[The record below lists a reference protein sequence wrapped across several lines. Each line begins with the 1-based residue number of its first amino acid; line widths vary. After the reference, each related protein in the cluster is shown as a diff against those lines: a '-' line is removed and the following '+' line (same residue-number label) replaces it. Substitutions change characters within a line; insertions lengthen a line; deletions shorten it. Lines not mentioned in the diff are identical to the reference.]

1 MSAAEHV
8 LERTVLIRA
17 RRETVFRY
25 FTDSTRFAAWW
36 GAGSRIEPRAG
47 GEVHIRYP
55 NGVVAS
61 GEVLEIAPSERV
73 VFTFGYEG
81 PERLIPPGGSRVTV
95 TLEEGREGTLLR
107 LRHEVPTAEARE
119 AHGPGW
125 RYQLALFANVA
136 AQEQHAALGTL
147 VDRFLAVWAEPDAAR
162 RRATLEEIAAGD
174 LTFRDAFAST
184 EGVEDLVGHIAAAQQ
199 HMPGIR
205 MERRGA
211 PRQCQGTGVADWVA
225 LGPDGSEVG
234 RGTNVYDLAPDGR
247 IARVTGLRS

>member
-1 MSAAEHV
+1 MSTAERV
-8 LERTVLIRA
+8 LERTVVIRA

-36 GAGSRIEPRAG
+36 GEGSRIEPRPG
-47 GEVHIRYP
+47 GEVYIRYP

-61 GEVLEIAPSERV
+61 GEVLDITPSERV

-81 PERLIPPGGSRVTV
+81 PERLIPPGGSRVTIA
-95 TLEEGREGTLLR
+95 LEEGREGTLLR

-136 AQEQHAALGTL
+136 AREQHAEVGTL

-162 RRATLEEIAAGD
+162 RGTTLREIGTD
-174 LTFRDAFAST
+174 HLTFRDAFACT
-184 EGVEDLVGHIAAAQQ
+184 EGRDDLVGHIGAAQQ
-199 HMPGIR
+199 HMPGVW
-205 MERRGA
+205 MERRG
-211 PRQCQGTGVADWVA
+211 PLRQCQGTAVADWVA
-225 LGPDGSEVG
+225 VGPDGRALGE
-234 RGTNVYDLAPDGR
+234 GTNVYDLAPDGR
-247 IARVTGLRS
+247 IARVIGLRN

>member
-8 LERTVLIRA
+8 VERTVLIRA

-36 GAGSRIEPRAG
+36 GEGSRIEPRPG
-47 GEVHIRYP
+47 GAVHIRYP
-55 NGVVAS
+55 NGVVAA

-81 PERLIPPGGSRVTV
+81 PAPPIPPGGSRVTIA
-95 TLEEGREGTLLR
+95 LEEGPEGTLLR

-136 AQEQHAALGTL
+136 AREQHADAETL
-147 VDRFLAVWAEPDAAR
+147 VDRFLAAWSEPDAASR
-162 RRATLEEIAAGD
+162 RGTLGEIGTD
-174 LTFRDAFAST
+174 QLTFRDAFGCT
-184 EGVEDLVGHIAAAQQ
+184 EGRDDLVGHIEAARQ
-199 HMPGIR
+199 HMPGVR
-205 MERRGA
+205 TERRG
-211 PRQCQGTGVADWVA
+211 PVRQCQGTAVADWVT
-225 LGPDGSEVG
+225 LGSDGRELG
-234 RGTNVYDLAPDGR
+234 HGTNVYDLAPDGR
-247 IARVTGLRS
+247 IARVVGLRS

>member
-1 MSAAEHV
+1 MSAAENV
-8 LERTVLIRA
+8 VERTVLIRA

-36 GAGSRIEPRAG
+36 GEGSRIEPRPG

-55 NGVVAS
+55 NGVVAA

-81 PERLIPPGGSRVTV
+81 PEPPIPPGGSRVTIA
-95 TLEEGREGTLLR
+95 LEEGPEGTLLR

-136 AQEQHAALGTL
+136 AREQHAAVETL
-147 VDRFLAVWAEPDAAR
+147 VDRFLAVWSEPDAAL
-162 RRATLEEIAAGD
+162 RRAALGEVATEHV
-174 LTFRDAFAST
+174 TFRDAFACT
-184 EGVEDLVGHIAAAQQ
+184 EGRDDLVGHIAAARQ
-199 HMPGIR
+199 HLAEVR
-205 MERRGA
+205 MERRG
-211 PRQCQGTGVADWVA
+211 PVRHCQGTVVADWVT
-225 LGPDGSEVG
+225 LGSDGRELG
-234 RGTNVYDLAPDGR
+234 RGTNVYDLVPDGR
-247 IARVTGLRS
+247 IARVVGLRA